1 MKIGVIGAGIAG
13 LGAAWLLSKKH
24 KVTLFE
30 ANSYLGGHAN
40 TVDLKISNSS
50 VAVDLGFVVYNEKN
64 YPNFSKLLSYLEVH
78 TKKTSMS
85 FSFSNPSQNIEYS
98 STLPWGPFVQPFN
111 IFNKEYLY
119 FLFEVKKFYQY
130 AKSIM
135 KSNLSD
141 AVTIEDVLT
150 KGNFSK
156 FYTFNHLLPMAS
168 SIWSLP
174 INDILAFQAGSFLK
188 FYQDHGLLQFFRR
201 PQWRMISNGSR
212 NYVSNL
218 LKQFSGKVRL
228 SESVIEIKRK
238 NNLIIVHT
246 NTSKNYFDHVVLA
259 LHPNDILKII
269 SDISEEEKRVIS
281 LFEYKKNSAYV
292 HTDPK
297 FMPKRKRAWSSWNY
311 NSGYD
316 NDIYKDVPVTYWV
329 NLLQKINCREN
340 IFITLNPNQKI
351 YKDYIIYETSYE
363 HPVFNTKTVQARKHI
378 ESIQGTK
385 NTWFCG
391 AWMGFGFHE
400 DGLVSGLNVAKKF
413 GCYPPWNF
421 GK

>member
-24 KVTLFE
+24 SVTLFE
-30 ANSYLGGHAN
+30 ANSHIGGHAN

-50 VAVDLGFVVYNEKN
+50 VAVDLGFVVYNNKN
-64 YPNFSKLLSYLEVH
+64 YPNFSKLLNYLEVE

-98 STLPWGPFVQPFN
+98 STLPWGPFVQPLN
-111 IFNKEYLY
+111 IFNIEYLY
-119 FLFEVKKFYQY
+119 FLYEIKKFYKH

-135 KSNLSD
+135 KSDLSD
-141 AVTIEDVLT
+141 SATIEDVLA
-150 KGNFSK
+150 KGNLSK
-156 FYTFNHLLPMAS
+156 FYTLNHLLPMAS

-174 INDILAFQAGSFLK
+174 INDILTFQAGSFLK

-201 PQWRMISNGSR
+201 PQWRMVSNGSR
-212 NYVSNL
+212 NYVSRL

-228 SESVIEIKRK
+228 SESVTEVKRK
-238 NNLIIVHT
+238 NDIIVYT
-246 NTSKNYFDHVVLA
+246 KSSKNYFDHVVLA
-259 LHPNDILKII
+259 LHPNDILKIV

-281 LFEYKKNSAYV
+281 FFEYKRNYAYV

-297 FMPKRKRAWSSWNY
+297 FMPKRKGAWSSWNY
-311 NSGYD
+311 NSGYVH
-316 NDIYKDVPVTYWV
+316 DIYKGVPITYWV
-329 NLLQKINCREN
+329 NLLQKINCSEN
-340 IFITLNPNQKI
+340 VFITLNPNQQINKDCI
-351 YKDYIIYETSYE
+351 VYKTSYE
-363 HPVFNTKTVQARKHI
+363 HPVFNTKTVKAIRYI
-378 ESIQGTK
+378 ESMQGAK